1 MVGAIAVEES
11 GSVAHIP
18 GRERLP
24 RQSDVKADAKR
35 ISLVVVEEK
44 KSLVRRCEI
53 SKAARDRAGAFHELM
68 GIGQINL
75 ESVRDARRARGEL
88 PTVNAGAIDRQRKE
102 NVGIAE
108 HVVIEKI
115 PN

>member
-11 GSVAHIP
+11 GSVAQIP
-18 GRERLP
+18 GRERAP
-24 RQSDVKADAKR
+24 RQSAVKADAKR

-53 SKAARDRAGAFHELM
+53 GEATRDRSGAFHELM

-75 ESVRDARRARGEL
+75 EAIRDAR
-88 PTVNAGAIDRQRKE
+88 
-102 NVGIAE
+102 
-108 HVVIEKI
+108 
-115 PN
+115 